1 MNKLFGFRLK
11 KALKTA
17 FHVNLSKIYAHLKIN
32 IKKVPFE
39 WELFIN
45 FAPK

>member
-17 FHVNLSKIYAHLKIN
+17 FHVNLSQICAILKRN
-32 IKKVPFE
+32 IDKVPF
-39 WELFIN
+39 
-45 FAPK
+45 